1 MSRLASFVR
10 GAFAPLVK
18 LTGMVRPRLQI
29 PREAGSAYPDGPSG
43 RLISNGAR
51 REHRVYKY
59 MHIYLWTLL
68 TIRVFWVWDLMWRF
82 KTAGVRMEERR
93 KSGGPPIRLRR
104 TSIAAGK
111 KDGG

>member
-1 MSRLASFVR
+1 LRLASFVR

-18 LTGMVRPRLQI
+18 L
-29 PREAGSAYPDGPSG
+29 SAPGG
-43 RLISNGAR
+43 LFLTGAR
-51 REHRVYKY
+51 REWKVYKY